1 MNLEKNLRYFR
12 EKEGYKTAK
21 EFADSLDVP
30 YNTYTAYENQ
40 KREPKIEMLIKIADL
55 LNVSLDDLVGRTNN
69 SIKEKKINLLKNKI
83 LNIFKHSNDKY
94 FSISSINSGYIT
106 FTIKDDTDKL
116 TDVEFRTKDFIAL
129 IEMVENHHA
138 KKIKEDIY
146 DLASKIIL
154 QDAIVNTKRDIDKIK
169 NDNLNTN
176 KDKDIIEK
184 STLIYQLYKIDKE
197 IQKQIDDTKKD
208 K

>member
-1 MNLEKNLRYFR
+1 MFSDNLKRYRLNQNLS
-12 EKEGYKTAK
+12 KA
-21 EFADSLDVP
+21 EFARKLNLK
-30 YNTYTAYENQ
+30 YTTYDNYE
-40 KREPKIEMLIKIADL
+40 RGTGEPKLNKLIEIANLLNISIDDLLGRTTNTLGAKDTDLLKIKIVD
-55 LNVSLDDLVGRTNN
+55 
-69 SIKEKKINLLKNKI
+69 
-83 LNIFKHSNDKY
+83 IFKHSNDKY

-129 IEMVENHHA
+129 IEIVENHHA

-146 DLASKIIL
+146 DLASRDIL
-154 QDAIVNTKRDIDKIK
+154 RKAIVNTKRDIDKIK

-176 KDKDIIEK
+176 KDIIEK

-197 IQKQIDDTKKD
+197 IQKQIDDTKED

>member
-1 MNLEKNLRYFR
+1 MSFQENLRHYR
-12 EKEGYKTAK
+12 EQAGYSSKD
-21 EFADSLDVP
+21 FANLLKIP
-30 YNTYTAYENQ
+30 YATYSGYEYKN
-40 KREPKIEMLIKIADL
+40 REPKYTMLCKIADA
-55 LNVSLDDLVGRTNN
+55 LNISLDDLLGRTTN
-69 SIKEKKINLLKNKI
+69 ILGINDTDLLKNKI
-83 LNIFKHSNDKY
+83 VDIFKHSNDKY
-94 FSISSINSGYIT
+94 FSIANIDNKHIT
-106 FTIKDDTDKL
+106 FAIKDDTDKL

-129 IEMVENHHA
+129 IELVENNHA
-138 KKIKEDIY
+138 KKIKDDIY

-184 STLIYQLYKIDKE
+184 SALIFQLYKIDKE
-197 IQKQIDDTKKD
+197 IQKQIDDTKED

>member
-1 MNLEKNLRYFR
+1 MFSDNLKRYRLNQNLS
-12 EKEGYKTAK
+12 KA
-21 EFADSLDVP
+21 EFARKLNLK
-30 YNTYTAYENQ
+30 YTTYDNYE
-40 KREPKIEMLIKIADL
+40 RGTGEPKLNKLIEIANLLNISIDDLLGRTTNTLGAKDTDLLKIKIVD
-55 LNVSLDDLVGRTNN
+55 
-69 SIKEKKINLLKNKI
+69 
-83 LNIFKHSNDKY
+83 IFKHSNDKY

-129 IEMVENHHA
+129 IEMVENNHA

-146 DLASKIIL
+146 DIASKIIL

-184 STLIYQLYKIDKE
+184 STLIYQLYKIDKK
-197 IQKQIDDTKKD
+197 IQKQIDDTKED

>member
-116 TDVEFRTKDFIAL
+116 TDVEFRTKEFIAL
-129 IEMVENHHA
+129 IEMVENNHA

-146 DLASKIIL
+146 DIASKIIL

-184 STLIYQLYKIDKE
+184 STLIYQLYKIDKK

>member
-1 MNLEKNLRYFR
+1 MFSDNLKRYRLNQNLS
-12 EKEGYKTAK
+12 KA
-21 EFADSLDVP
+21 EFARKLNLK
-30 YNTYTAYENQ
+30 YTTYDNYE
-40 KREPKIEMLIKIADL
+40 RGTGEPKLNKLIEIANLLNISIDDLLGRTTNTLGAKDTDLLKIKIVD
-55 LNVSLDDLVGRTNN
+55 
-69 SIKEKKINLLKNKI
+69 
-83 LNIFKHSNDKY
+83 IFKHSNDKY

-146 DLASKIIL
+146 DLASRDIL
-154 QDAIVNTKRDIDKIK
+154 RKAIVNTKRDIDKIK

-184 STLIYQLYKIDKE
+184 STLIYQLYEIDKK

>member
-1 MNLEKNLRYFR
+1 M
-12 EKEGYKTAK
+12 
-21 EFADSLDVP
+21 DVP

-129 IEMVENHHA
+129 IEMVENNHA

-146 DLASKIIL
+146 DIASRDIL
-154 QDAIVNTKRDIDKIK
+154 REAIVNTKRDIDKIK

-184 STLIYQLYKIDKE
+184 STLINQLYEIDKE

>member
-1 MNLEKNLRYFR
+1 MIFKDKLRYYR
-12 EKEGYKTAK
+12 EKRGYSSDELAN
-21 EFADSLDVP
+21 LLGIP
-30 YNTYTAYENQ
+30 YTTFKGYENAG
-40 KREPKIEMLIKIADL
+40 REPKYNILIKIADV
-55 LNVSLDDLVGRTNN
+55 LNVSTDDLLGRTTN
-69 SIKEKKINLLKNKI
+69 ILGAKDTDLLKNKI
-83 LNIFKHSNDKY
+83 VDIFKHSNDKY

-116 TDVEFRTKDFIAL
+116 TDVEFRTKEFIAL
-129 IEMVENHHA
+129 IEMVENNHA

-146 DLASKIIL
+146 DIASKIIL

-184 STLIYQLYKIDKE
+184 STLIYQLYKIDKK

>member
-129 IEMVENHHA
+129 IEMVENNHA

-146 DLASKIIL
+146 DIASRDIL
-154 QDAIVNTKRDIDKIK
+154 REAIVNTKRDIDKIK

-184 STLIYQLYKIDKE
+184 STLIYQLYKIDKK

>member
-146 DLASKIIL
+146 DIASKIIL

-184 STLIYQLYKIDKE
+184 STLIYQLYKIDKK

>member
-129 IEMVENHHA
+129 IEMVENNHA

-146 DLASKIIL
+146 DIASKIIL

-184 STLIYQLYKIDKE
+184 STLIYQLYKIDKK

>member
-1 MNLEKNLRYFR
+1 MSFHENLRHYR
-12 EKEGYKTAK
+12 EKKGYSIKHISDLLGIT
-21 EFADSLDVP
+21 P
-30 YNTYTAYENQ
+30 NTYAGYEIRN
-40 KREPKIEMLIKIADL
+40 REPKYLTLIKIADL
-55 LNVSLDDLVGRTNN
+55 LNVSLDDLFGRTTN
-69 SIKEKKINLLKNKI
+69 ILGTKDTDLLKNKI
-83 LNIFKHSNDKY
+83 VDIFKHSNDKY

-116 TDVEFRTKDFIAL
+116 TDVKFRTKDFIAL

>member
-1 MNLEKNLRYFR
+1 MNLDKNLRYYR
-12 EKEGYKTAK
+12 EQAGYKTAK
-21 EFADSLDVP
+21 EFADILNIP

-40 KREPKIEMLIKIADL
+40 KREPKLEMLIKIADL
-55 LNVSLDDLVGRTNN
+55 LNVSLDNLVGRTTN
-69 SIKEKKINLLKNKI
+69 ILGINDTDLLKNKI
-83 LNIFKHSNDKY
+83 VDIFKHSNDKY
-94 FSISSINSGYIT
+94 FSIANIDNKHIT
-106 FTIKDDTDKL
+106 FAIKDDTDKL
-116 TDVEFRTKDFIAL
+116 TDVEFRTKEFIAL
-129 IEMVENHHA
+129 IEMVENNHA

-146 DLASKIIL
+146 DIASKIIL

-184 STLIYQLYKIDKE
+184 STLIYQLYEIDKK
-197 IQKQIDDTKKD
+197 IQKQIDDTKED

>member
-106 FTIKDDTDKL
+106 FTIKDDTNKL

-129 IEMVENHHA
+129 IEMVENNHA

-146 DLASKIIL
+146 DIASKIIL

-184 STLIYQLYKIDKE
+184 STLIYQLYEIDKK
-197 IQKQIDDTKKD
+197 IQKQIDDTKED

>member
-1 MNLEKNLRYFR
+1 MIFKDKLRYYR
-12 EKEGYKTAK
+12 EKRGYSSDELAN
-21 EFADSLDVP
+21 LLGIP
-30 YNTYTAYENQ
+30 YTTFKGYENAG
-40 KREPKIEMLIKIADL
+40 REPKYNILIKIADV
-55 LNVSLDDLVGRTNN
+55 LNVSTDDLLGRTTNTLGA
-69 SIKEKKINLLKNKI
+69 KDTDLLKNKI
-83 LNIFKHSNDKY
+83 VDIFKHSNDKY

-116 TDVEFRTKDFIAL
+116 TDVEFRTKEFIAL
-129 IEMVENHHA
+129 IEMVENNHA

-146 DLASKIIL
+146 DIASKIIL

-184 STLIYQLYKIDKE
+184 SALIFQLYKIDKE
-197 IQKQIDDTKKD
+197 IQKQIDDTKED

>member
-116 TDVEFRTKDFIAL
+116 TDVKFRTKDFIAL

>member
-1 MNLEKNLRYFR
+1 MFSDNLKRYRLNQNLS
-12 EKEGYKTAK
+12 KA
-21 EFADSLDVP
+21 EFARKLNLK
-30 YNTYTAYENQ
+30 YTTYDNYE
-40 KREPKIEMLIKIADL
+40 RGTGEPKLNKLIEIANLLNISIDDLLGRTTNTLGAKDTDLLKIKIVD
-55 LNVSLDDLVGRTNN
+55 
-69 SIKEKKINLLKNKI
+69 
-83 LNIFKHSNDKY
+83 IFKHSNDKY

-106 FTIKDDTDKL
+106 FTIKDDTNKL
-116 TDVEFRTKDFIAL
+116 TDVEFRTKNFIAL

-184 STLIYQLYKIDKE
+184 STLIYQLYKIDKK
-197 IQKQIDDTKKD
+197 IQKQIDDTKED